1 MILSCLFD
9 KKNDITML
17 KKNMGKTAKV
27 SFSEQTTVDQIASVI
42 KLNLRIDSEE
52 LETQYTR
59 DRNMF
64 TINKLL

>member
-1 MILSCLFD
+1 
-9 KKNDITML
+9 
-17 KKNMGKTAKV
+17 MGKMAKV